1 MALTFGVKSTLLI
14 AGMAVT
20 AAASGKPNVIVQDVK
35 LNKATIF
42 LRGAELSNSA
52 TLNLP
57 AGDSDV
63 ILTNVAGNINPGSLS
78 VMLNNNDVIIQS
90 VNLRSEIEKP
100 VYSDEINAMKAQI
113 EEQDLAIQQL
123 NMQTEVNN
131 EQLGLLRDQ
140 DFFGTGGAPLTQEQ
154 SVQKLDFI
162 RTQMAKIYA
171 EQLEYSRQIKE
182 KTEALALLKA
192 QYEEKVTQFKERR
205 TQLVLNVSAKKAV
218 TAELDIDYITP
229 DAAWAPSYD
238 IRSAGMDKP
247 VTLTYKADVIQ
258 NTGIDWDQVELV
270 LSSADPVQSI
280 APPQLYPQYL
290 SLYNEYAVM
299 GDLAPAPVAMMAE
312 DKKEYSRNRSAKQAP
327 AGGISSFVTA
337 ESNGISLTYSIDKP
351 YSLPSVPESR
361 SLTIK
366 QTALD
371 GKYRYITRPKMD
383 EHVYLQAVVENAPAL
398 NLLSGK
404 ANIYFDNRY
413 IGQTYIDSGLIT
425 NELELPFGMNKD
437 IQVSRKVDSKLT
449 KQPGILGSAVEQSE
463 GYMITLSSFAK
474 APLVVTVFDQIPVS
488 QDTNILV
495 KDIKTGEGTVN
506 KQTGEVEWKVEL
518 KPQQVMELPLSYT
531 LKYPKEKPIS
541 GL

>member
-1 MALTFGVKSTLLI
+1 MGLTFGIKSTLLI

-20 AAASGKPNVIVQDVK
+20 AGAAGKPNVIVQDVK

-57 AGDSDV
+57 AGDSDI

-78 VMLNNNDVIIQS
+78 VMLDNDDVIIQS
-90 VNLRSEIEKP
+90 INLRSEIEKP
-100 VYSDEINAMKAQI
+100 VYSDDINAMKAQI
-113 EEQDLAIQQL
+113 EEQDLAIQKL
-123 NMQTEVNN
+123 NMQTEINN

-140 DFFGTGGAPLTQEQ
+140 NFFGTGGEPLTQEQ

-162 RTQMAKIYA
+162 RSQMAKIYA
-171 EQLEYSRQIKE
+171 EQLEYTRQINE
-182 KTEALALLKA
+182 KTEALTLLKA
-192 QYEEKVTQFKERR
+192 QYEEKIAQFKERR

-218 TAELDIDYITP
+218 TAALDIDYITP

-238 IRSAGMDKP
+238 IRSTGMDKP

-258 NTGIDWDQVELV
+258 NTGIDWDQVDLV

-280 APPQLYPQYL
+280 APPQLYPWYL
-290 SLYNEYAVM
+290 SMMKDYGVLAEMTA
-299 GDLAPAPVAMMAE
+299 APAPAMMA
-312 DKKEYSRNRSAKQAP
+312 DAEYSRNRMAKKAP

-337 ESNGISLTYSIDKP
+337 ESNGISLTYTIDKP
-351 YSLPSVPESR
+351 YSLPSVAESR

-366 QTALD
+366 QTDLD
-371 GKYRYITRPKMD
+371 GKYRYITRPKID

-425 NELELPFGMNKD
+425 DELEVPFGMNKD
-437 IQVSRKVDSKLT
+437 IQVSRKVDNKMT
-449 KQPGILGSAVEQSE
+449 KQPGILGSALEQTE
-463 GYMITLSSFAK
+463 GYVITLSSFAK

-495 KDIKTGEGTVN
+495 KDVSTGEGKVN
-506 KQTGEVEWKVEL
+506 KQTGEVEWKAEL
-518 KPQQVMELPLSYT
+518 KPQQTTELPLNYT
-531 LKYPKEKPIS
+531 LKYPKDKPVN

>member
-1 MALTFGVKSTLLI
+1 MGLTFGIKSTLLI

-20 AAASGKPNVIVQDVK
+20 AGAAGKPNVIVQDVK

-57 AGDSDV
+57 AGDSDI

-78 VMLNNNDVIIQS
+78 VMLDNDDVIIQS
-90 VNLRSEIEKP
+90 INLRSEIEKP
-100 VYSDEINAMKAQI
+100 VYSDDINAMKAQI
-113 EEQDLAIQQL
+113 GEQDLAIQKL
-123 NMQTEVNN
+123 NMQTEINN

-140 DFFGTGGAPLTQEQ
+140 NFFGTGGAPLTQEQ

-162 RTQMAKIYA
+162 RSQMAKIYA
-171 EQLEYSRQIKE
+171 EQLEYTRQINE
-182 KTEALALLKA
+182 KTEALTLLKA
-192 QYEEKVTQFKERR
+192 QYEEKIAQFKERR

-238 IRSAGMDKP
+238 IRSTGMDKP

-258 NTGIDWDQVELV
+258 NTGIDWDQVDLV

-280 APPQLYPQYL
+280 APPQLYPWYL
-290 SLYNEYAVM
+290 SMMKDYGVLAEMTA
-299 GDLAPAPVAMMAE
+299 APAPAMMA
-312 DKKEYSRNRSAKQAP
+312 DAEYSRNRMAKKAP

-337 ESNGISLTYSIDKP
+337 ESNGISLTYTIDKP
-351 YSLPSVPESR
+351 YSLPSVAESR

-366 QTALD
+366 QTDLD
-371 GKYRYITRPKMD
+371 GKYRYITRPKID

-425 NELELPFGMNKD
+425 DELEVPFGMNKD
-437 IQVSRKVDSKLT
+437 IQVSRKVDNKMT
-449 KQPGILGSAVEQSE
+449 KQPGILGSAVEQTE
-463 GYMITLSSFAK
+463 GYVITLSSFAK

-495 KDIKTGEGTVN
+495 KDVSTGEGKVN
-506 KQTGEVEWKVEL
+506 KQTGEVEWKAEL
-518 KPQQVMELPLSYT
+518 KPQQTTELPLNYT
-531 LKYPKEKPIS
+531 LKYPKDKPVN

>member
-14 AGMAVT
+14 AGMAIT
-20 AAASGKPNVIVQDVK
+20 AGAAGKPNVIVQDVK

-42 LRGAELSNSA
+42 LRGAELSNST

-57 AGDSDV
+57 AGDSDI

-78 VMLNNNDVIIQS
+78 VMLNNDDVIIQS

-100 VYSDEINAMKAQI
+100 VYSDEINALKIQI

-123 NMQTEVNN
+123 NMQTQVNN

-162 RTQMAKIYA
+162 RSQMAKIYA
-171 EQLEYSRQIKE
+171 EQLEYTRQIKE
-182 KTEALALLKA
+182 KTEALTLLKA
-192 QYEEKVTQFKERR
+192 QYEEKIAQFKERR

-238 IRSAGMDKP
+238 IRSAGMDEP
-247 VTLTYKADVIQ
+247 VILTYKADVIQ
-258 NTGIDWDQVELV
+258 NTGIGWDQVDLV

-280 APPQLYPQYL
+280 APPQLYPWYL
-290 SLYNEYAVM
+290 SLMREYGVLAEM
-299 GDLAPAPVAMMAE
+299 APAPAPVMMA
-312 DKKEYSRNRSAKQAP
+312 DADYRRNRMAKKAP

-337 ESNGISLTYSIDKP
+337 ESNGISLTYTIDKP

-366 QTALD
+366 QTSLD

-383 EHVYLQAVVENAPAL
+383 EHVYLQAVAGNAPAL

-437 IQVSRKVDSKLT
+437 IQVSRKVDNKLT
-449 KQPGILGSAVEQSE
+449 KQPGILGSAVEQTE
-463 GYMITLSSFAK
+463 GYLITLSSFAK

-488 QDTNILV
+488 RDTNILV
-495 KDIKTGEGTVN
+495 KDIGTGEGTVN
-506 KQTGEVEWKVEL
+506 KQTGEVEWTVEL
-518 KPQQVMELPLSYT
+518 KPQQTMELPLNYT
-531 LKYPKEKPIS
+531 LKYPKDKPVN

>member
-1 MALTFGVKSTLLI
+1 MALTFGLKSTLLI
-14 AGMAVT
+14 AGMAIT
-20 AAASGKPNVIVQDVK
+20 AGAAGKPNIIVQDVK

-42 LRGAELSNSA
+42 LRGAELSNST

-63 ILTNVAGNINPGSLS
+63 VLTNVAGNINPGSLS
-78 VMLNNNDVIIQS
+78 VMLNNDDVIIQS

-100 VYSDEINAMKAQI
+100 VYSDEINAMKVQI

-123 NMQTEVNN
+123 NMQKQVNN

-140 DFFGTGGAPLTQEQ
+140 NFFGTGGAPLTQEQ

-162 RTQMAKIYA
+162 RSQMAKIYA
-171 EQLEYSRQIKE
+171 EQLEYTRQINA
-182 KTEALALLKA
+182 KTEALTLLKA
-192 QYEEKVTQFKERR
+192 QYEEKIAQFKERR

-247 VTLTYKADVIQ
+247 VILTYKADVIQ
-258 NTGIDWDQVELV
+258 NTGIGWDQVALV

-280 APPQLYPQYL
+280 APPQLYPWYL
-290 SLYNEYAVM
+290 SLMKEYGVLAEM
-299 GDLAPAPVAMMAE
+299 AAAPAPVMLADA
-312 DKKEYSRNRSAKQAP
+312 DYSRNRTAKKAP

-337 ESNGISLTYSIDKP
+337 ESNGISLTYTIDKP

-366 QTALD
+366 QTSLD

-425 NELELPFGMNKD
+425 NELELPFGINKD
-437 IQVSRKVDSKLT
+437 IQVSRKIDNKLT
-449 KQPGILGSAVEQSE
+449 KQPGILGSAVEQTE
-463 GYMITLSSFAK
+463 GYLITLSSFAK
-474 APLVVTVFDQIPVS
+474 APLVVTVFDQVPVS
-488 QDTNILV
+488 RDTNILV
-495 KDIKTGEGTVN
+495 KDIGTGEGLVN

-518 KPQQVMELPLSYT
+518 KPQQTMELPLNYT
-531 LKYPKEKPIS
+531 LKYPKDKPVN

>member
-1 MALTFGVKSTLLI
+1 MGLTFGIKSTLLI

-20 AAASGKPNVIVQDVK
+20 AGAAGKPNVIVQDVK

-57 AGDSDV
+57 AGDSDI

-78 VMLNNNDVIIQS
+78 VMLDNDDVIIQS
-90 VNLRSEIEKP
+90 INLRSEIEKP
-100 VYSDEINAMKAQI
+100 VYSDDINAIKAQI
-113 EEQDLAIQQL
+113 EEQDLAIQKL
-123 NMQTEVNN
+123 NMQTEINN

-140 DFFGTGGAPLTQEQ
+140 NFFGTGGAPLTQEQ

-162 RTQMAKIYA
+162 RSQMAKIYA
-171 EQLEYSRQIKE
+171 EQLEYTRQINE
-182 KTEALALLKA
+182 KTEALTLLKA
-192 QYEEKVTQFKERR
+192 QYEEKIAQFKERR

-238 IRSAGMDKP
+238 IRSTGMDKP

-258 NTGIDWDQVELV
+258 NTGIDWDQVDLV

-280 APPQLYPQYL
+280 APPQLYPWYL
-290 SLYNEYAVM
+290 SMMKDYGVLAEMTA
-299 GDLAPAPVAMMAE
+299 APAPAMMA
-312 DKKEYSRNRSAKQAP
+312 DAEYSRNRMAKKAP

-337 ESNGISLTYSIDKP
+337 ESNGISLTYTIDKP
-351 YSLPSVPESR
+351 YSLPSVAESR

-366 QTALD
+366 QTDLD
-371 GKYRYITRPKMD
+371 GKYRYITRPKID

-425 NELELPFGMNKD
+425 DELEVPFGMNKD
-437 IQVSRKVDSKLT
+437 IQVSRKVDNKMT
-449 KQPGILGSAVEQSE
+449 KQPGILGSAVEQTE
-463 GYMITLSSFAK
+463 GYVITLSSFAK

-495 KDIKTGEGTVN
+495 KDVSTGEGKVN
-506 KQTGEVEWKVEL
+506 KQTGEVEWKAEL
-518 KPQQVMELPLSYT
+518 KPQQTTELPLNYT
-531 LKYPKEKPIS
+531 LKYPKDKPVN

>member
-1 MALTFGVKSTLLI
+1 MGLTFGIKSTLLI

-20 AAASGKPNVIVQDVK
+20 AGAAGKPNVIVQDVK

-57 AGDSDV
+57 AGDSDI

-78 VMLNNNDVIIQS
+78 VMLDNDDVIIQS
-90 VNLRSEIEKP
+90 INLRSEIEKP
-100 VYSDEINAMKAQI
+100 VYSDDINAMKAQI
-113 EEQDLAIQQL
+113 GEQDLAIQKL
-123 NMQTEVNN
+123 NMQTEINN

-140 DFFGTGGAPLTQEQ
+140 NFFGTGGAPLTQEQ

-162 RTQMAKIYA
+162 RSQMAKIYA
-171 EQLEYSRQIKE
+171 EQLEYTRQINE
-182 KTEALALLKA
+182 KTEALTLLKA
-192 QYEEKVTQFKERR
+192 QYEEKIAQFKERR

-238 IRSAGMDKP
+238 IRSTGMDKP

-258 NTGIDWDQVELV
+258 NTGIDWDQVDLV

-280 APPQLYPQYL
+280 APPQLYPWYL
-290 SLYNEYAVM
+290 SMMKDYGVLAEMTA
-299 GDLAPAPVAMMAE
+299 APAPAMMA
-312 DKKEYSRNRSAKQAP
+312 DAEYSRNRMAKKAP

-337 ESNGISLTYSIDKP
+337 ESNGISLTYTIDKP
-351 YSLPSVPESR
+351 YSLPSVAESR

-366 QTALD
+366 QTDLD
-371 GKYRYITRPKMD
+371 GKYRYITRPKID

-425 NELELPFGMNKD
+425 DELEVPFGMNKD
-437 IQVSRKVDSKLT
+437 IQVSRKVDNKMT
-449 KQPGILGSAVEQSE
+449 KQPGILGSAVEQTE
-463 GYMITLSSFAK
+463 GYVITLSSFAK

-495 KDIKTGEGTVN
+495 KDVSTGEGKVN
-506 KQTGEVEWKVEL
+506 KQTGEVEWKAEL
-518 KPQQVMELPLSYT
+518 KPQQTTELPLNFT
-531 LKYPKEKPIS
+531 LKYPKDKPVN

>member
-1 MALTFGVKSTLLI
+1 MALSFGVKSTLLI

-20 AAASGKPNVIVQDVK
+20 AGAAGKPNVIVQDVK

-42 LRGAELSNSA
+42 LRGAELSNST

-57 AGDSDV
+57 AGDSDI

-78 VMLNNNDVIIQS
+78 VMLDNDDVIIQS
-90 VNLRSEIEKP
+90 INLRSEIEKP

-113 EEQDLAIQQL
+113 EAQDRVIQQL

-131 EQLGLLRDQ
+131 EQLSLLRDQ
-140 DFFGTGGAPLTQEQ
+140 NFFGTGGAPLTQEQ

-162 RTQMAKIYA
+162 RSQMAKIYA

-182 KTEALALLKA
+182 KTEALTLLKA

-258 NTGIDWDQVELV
+258 NTGIDWDQVDLV

-290 SLYNEYAVM
+290 SLLNEYAVM
-299 GDLAPAPVAMMAE
+299 SEMAPAPAAMMAE
-312 DKKEYSRNRSAKQAP
+312 DRDYSRNRMVKKAP

-337 ESNGISLTYSIDKP
+337 ESNGISLTYTIDKP
-351 YSLPSVPESR
+351 YSLPSVAESR

-366 QTALD
+366 QTDLN
-371 GKYRYITRPKMD
+371 GKYRYITRPKID
-383 EHVYLQAVVENAPAL
+383 EHVYLQSVVENAPAL

-425 NELELPFGMNKD
+425 DELELPFGMNKD
-437 IQVSRKVDSKLT
+437 IQVSRKVDNKMT
-449 KQPGILGSAVEQSE
+449 KQPGILGSAVEQTE

-488 QDTNILV
+488 RDTNILV
-495 KDIKTGEGTVN
+495 KDVKTGEGTVN

>member
-1 MALTFGVKSTLLI
+1 MALSFGVKSTLLI

-20 AAASGKPNVIVQDVK
+20 AGAAGKPNVIVQDVK

-42 LRGAELSNSA
+42 LRGAELSNST

-57 AGDSDV
+57 AGDSDI

-78 VMLNNNDVIIQS
+78 VMLDNDDVIIQS
-90 VNLRSEIEKP
+90 INLRSEIEKP

-113 EEQDLAIQQL
+113 EAQDRVIQQL

-131 EQLGLLRDQ
+131 EQLSLLRDQ
-140 DFFGTGGAPLTQEQ
+140 NFFGTGGAPLTQEQ

-162 RTQMAKIYA
+162 RSQMAKIYA

-182 KTEALALLKA
+182 KIEALTLLKA

-258 NTGIDWDQVELV
+258 NTGIDWDQVDLV

-290 SLYNEYAVM
+290 SLFNEYAVM
-299 GDLAPAPVAMMAE
+299 SEMAPAPAAMMAE
-312 DKKEYSRNRSAKQAP
+312 DRDYSRNRMVKKAP

-337 ESNGISLTYSIDKP
+337 ESNGISLTYTIDKP
-351 YSLPSVPESR
+351 YSLPSVAESR

-366 QTALD
+366 QTDLN
-371 GKYRYITRPKMD
+371 GKYRYITRPKID
-383 EHVYLQAVVENAPAL
+383 EHVYLQSVVENAPAL

-425 NELELPFGMNKD
+425 DELELPFGMNKD
-437 IQVSRKVDSKLT
+437 IQVSRKVDNKMT
-449 KQPGILGSAVEQSE
+449 KQPGILGSAVEQTE

-488 QDTNILV
+488 RDTNILV
-495 KDIKTGEGTVN
+495 KDVKTGEGTVN

>member
-1 MALTFGVKSTLLI
+1 MGLTFGIKSTLLI

-20 AAASGKPNVIVQDVK
+20 AGAAGKPNVIVQDVK

-57 AGDSDV
+57 AGDSDI

-78 VMLNNNDVIIQS
+78 VMLDNDDVIIQS
-90 VNLRSEIEKP
+90 INLRSEIEKP
-100 VYSDEINAMKAQI
+100 VYSDDINAIKAQI
-113 EEQDLAIQQL
+113 EEQDLAIQKL
-123 NMQTEVNN
+123 NMQTEINN

-140 DFFGTGGAPLTQEQ
+140 NFFGTGGAPLTQEQ

-162 RTQMAKIYA
+162 RSQMAKIYA
-171 EQLEYSRQIKE
+171 EQLEYTRQINE
-182 KTEALALLKA
+182 KTEALTLLKA
-192 QYEEKVTQFKERR
+192 QYEEKTAQFKERR

-238 IRSAGMDKP
+238 IRSTGMDKP

-258 NTGIDWDQVELV
+258 NTGIDWDQVDLV

-280 APPQLYPQYL
+280 APPQLYPWYL
-290 SLYNEYAVM
+290 SMMKDYGVLAEMTA
-299 GDLAPAPVAMMAE
+299 APAPAMMA
-312 DKKEYSRNRSAKQAP
+312 DAEYSRNRMAKKAP

-337 ESNGISLTYSIDKP
+337 ESNGISLTYTIDKP
-351 YSLPSVPESR
+351 YSLPSVAESR

-366 QTALD
+366 QTDLD
-371 GKYRYITRPKMD
+371 GKYRYITRPKID

-425 NELELPFGMNKD
+425 DELEVPFGMNKD
-437 IQVSRKVDSKLT
+437 IQVSRKVDNKMT
-449 KQPGILGSAVEQSE
+449 KQPGILGSAVEQTE
-463 GYMITLSSFAK
+463 GYVITLSSFAK

-495 KDIKTGEGTVN
+495 KDVSTGEGKVN
-506 KQTGEVEWKVEL
+506 KQTGEVEWKAEL
-518 KPQQVMELPLSYT
+518 KPQQTTELPLNYT
-531 LKYPKEKPIS
+531 LKYPKDKPVN

>member
-1 MALTFGVKSTLLI
+1 MGLTFGIKSTLLI

-20 AAASGKPNVIVQDVK
+20 AGAAGKPNVIVQDVK

-57 AGDSDV
+57 AGDSDI

-78 VMLNNNDVIIQS
+78 VMLDNDDVIIQS
-90 VNLRSEIEKP
+90 INLRSEIEKP
-100 VYSDEINAMKAQI
+100 VYSDDINAIKAQI
-113 EEQDLAIQQL
+113 EEQDLAIQKL
-123 NMQTEVNN
+123 NMQTEINN

-140 DFFGTGGAPLTQEQ
+140 NFFGTGGAPLTQEQ

-162 RTQMAKIYA
+162 RSQMAKIYA
-171 EQLEYSRQIKE
+171 EQLEYTRQINE
-182 KTEALALLKA
+182 KTEALTLLKA
-192 QYEEKVTQFKERR
+192 QYEEKIAQFKERR

-238 IRSAGMDKP
+238 IRSTGMDKP

-258 NTGIDWDQVELV
+258 NTAIDWDQVDLV

-280 APPQLYPQYL
+280 APPQLYPWYL
-290 SLYNEYAVM
+290 SMMKDYGVLAEMTA
-299 GDLAPAPVAMMAE
+299 APAPAMMA
-312 DKKEYSRNRSAKQAP
+312 DAEYSRNRMAKKAP

-337 ESNGISLTYSIDKP
+337 ESNGISLTYTIDKP
-351 YSLPSVPESR
+351 YSLPSVAESR

-366 QTALD
+366 QTDLD
-371 GKYRYITRPKMD
+371 GKYRYITRPKID

-425 NELELPFGMNKD
+425 DELEVPFGMNKD
-437 IQVSRKVDSKLT
+437 IQVSRKVDNKMT
-449 KQPGILGSAVEQSE
+449 KQPGILGSAVEQTE
-463 GYMITLSSFAK
+463 GYVITLSSFAK

-495 KDIKTGEGTVN
+495 KDVSTGEGKVN
-506 KQTGEVEWKVEL
+506 KQTGEVEWKAEL
-518 KPQQVMELPLSYT
+518 KPQQTTELPLNYT
-531 LKYPKEKPIS
+531 LKYPKDKPVN

>member
-1 MALTFGVKSTLLI
+1 MTLTFGVKSTLLI

-20 AAASGKPNVIVQDVK
+20 AAAAGKPNVIVQDVK

-78 VMLNNNDVIIQS
+78 VMLNNDDVIIQS

-171 EQLEYSRQIKE
+171 EQLEYSWQIKE

-205 TQLVLNVSAKKAV
+205 TQLVLNVSAKKRWQRNWIS
-218 TAELDIDYITP
+218 TISRRMRPGRRPMI
-229 DAAWAPSYD
+229 
-238 IRSAGMDKP
+238 SA
-247 VTLTYKADVIQ
+247 
-258 NTGIDWDQVELV
+258 
-270 LSSADPVQSI
+270 
-280 APPQLYPQYL
+280 
-290 SLYNEYAVM
+290 
-299 GDLAPAPVAMMAE
+299 APVWI
-312 DKKEYSRNRSAKQAP
+312 SR
-327 AGGISSFVTA
+327 
-337 ESNGISLTYSIDKP
+337 
-351 YSLPSVPESR
+351 
-361 SLTIK
+361 
-366 QTALD
+366 
-371 GKYRYITRPKMD
+371 
-383 EHVYLQAVVENAPAL
+383 
-398 NLLSGK
+398 
-404 ANIYFDNRY
+404 
-413 IGQTYIDSGLIT
+413 
-425 NELELPFGMNKD
+425 
-437 IQVSRKVDSKLT
+437 
-449 KQPGILGSAVEQSE
+449 
-463 GYMITLSSFAK
+463 
-474 APLVVTVFDQIPVS
+474 
-488 QDTNILV
+488 
-495 KDIKTGEGTVN
+495 
-506 KQTGEVEWKVEL
+506 
-518 KPQQVMELPLSYT
+518 
-531 LKYPKEKPIS
+531 
-541 GL
+541 

>member
-1 MALTFGVKSTLLI
+1 MALTFGLKSTLLI
-14 AGMAVT
+14 AGMAIT
-20 AAASGKPNVIVQDVK
+20 AGAAGKPNIIVQDVK

-42 LRGAELSNSA
+42 LRGAELSNST

-63 ILTNVAGNINPGSLS
+63 VLTNVAGNINPGSLS
-78 VMLNNNDVIIQS
+78 VMLNNDDVIIQS

-100 VYSDEINAMKAQI
+100 VYSDEINAMKVQI
-113 EEQDLAIQQL
+113 EEQDLVIQQL
-123 NMQTEVNN
+123 NMQKQVNN

-140 DFFGTGGAPLTQEQ
+140 NFFGTGGAPLTQEQ

-162 RTQMAKIYA
+162 RSQMAKIYA
-171 EQLEYSRQIKE
+171 EQLEYTRQINA
-182 KTEALALLKA
+182 KTEALTLLKA
-192 QYEEKVTQFKERR
+192 QYEEKIAQFKERR

-247 VTLTYKADVIQ
+247 VILTYKADVIQ
-258 NTGIDWDQVELV
+258 NTGIGWDQVALV

-280 APPQLYPQYL
+280 APPQLYPWYL
-290 SLYNEYAVM
+290 SLMKEYGVLAEM
-299 GDLAPAPVAMMAE
+299 AAAPAPVMLADA
-312 DKKEYSRNRSAKQAP
+312 DYSRNRTAKKAP

-337 ESNGISLTYSIDKP
+337 ESNGISLTYTIDKP

-366 QTALD
+366 QTSLD

-425 NELELPFGMNKD
+425 NELELPFGINKD
-437 IQVSRKVDSKLT
+437 IQVSRKIDNKLT
-449 KQPGILGSAVEQSE
+449 KQPGILGSAVEQTE
-463 GYMITLSSFAK
+463 GYLITLSSFAK
-474 APLVVTVFDQIPVS
+474 APLVVTVFDQVPVS
-488 QDTNILV
+488 RDTNILV
-495 KDIKTGEGTVN
+495 KDIGTGEGLVN

-518 KPQQVMELPLSYT
+518 KPQQTMELPLNYT
-531 LKYPKEKPIS
+531 LKYPKDKPVN

>member
-1 MALTFGVKSTLLI
+1 MGLTFGIKSTLLI

-20 AAASGKPNVIVQDVK
+20 AGAAGKPNVIVQDVK

-42 LRGAELSNSA
+42 LRGAELSNNA

-57 AGDSDV
+57 AGDSDI

-78 VMLNNNDVIIQS
+78 VMLDNDDVIIQS
-90 VNLRSEIEKP
+90 INLRSEIEKP
-100 VYSDEINAMKAQI
+100 VYSDDINAMKAQI
-113 EEQDLAIQQL
+113 EEQDLAIQKL
-123 NMQTEVNN
+123 NMQTEINN

-140 DFFGTGGAPLTQEQ
+140 NFFGTGGAPLTQEQ

-162 RTQMAKIYA
+162 RSQMAKIYA
-171 EQLEYSRQIKE
+171 EQLEYTRQINE
-182 KTEALALLKA
+182 KTEALTLLKA
-192 QYEEKVTQFKERR
+192 QYEEKIAQFKERR

-238 IRSAGMDKP
+238 IRSTGMDKP

-258 NTGIDWDQVELV
+258 NTGIDWDQVDLV

-280 APPQLYPQYL
+280 APPQLYPWYL
-290 SLYNEYAVM
+290 SMMKDYGVLAEMTA
-299 GDLAPAPVAMMAE
+299 APAPAMMA
-312 DKKEYSRNRSAKQAP
+312 DAEYSRNRMAKKAP

-337 ESNGISLTYSIDKP
+337 ESNGISLTYTIDKP
-351 YSLPSVPESR
+351 YSLPSVAESR

-366 QTALD
+366 QTELD
-371 GKYRYITRPKMD
+371 GKYRYITRPKID

-425 NELELPFGMNKD
+425 DELEVPFGMNKD
-437 IQVSRKVDSKLT
+437 IQVSRKVDNKMT
-449 KQPGILGSAVEQSE
+449 KQPGILGSAVEQTE
-463 GYMITLSSFAK
+463 GYVITLSSFAK

-495 KDIKTGEGTVN
+495 KDVSTGEGKVN
-506 KQTGEVEWKVEL
+506 KQTGEVEWKAEL
-518 KPQQVMELPLSYT
+518 KPQQTTELPLNYT
-531 LKYPKEKPIS
+531 LKYPKDKPVN

>member
-1 MALTFGVKSTLLI
+1 MELTFGVKSTLLI

-20 AAASGKPNVIVQDVK
+20 AAAAGKPNVIVQDVK

-42 LRGAELSNSA
+42 LRGAELSNST

-78 VMLNNNDVIIQS
+78 VMLDNDDVIIQS
-90 VNLRSEIEKP
+90 INLRSEIEKP
-100 VYSDEINAMKAQI
+100 AYSDDINAMKALI

-140 DFFGTGGAPLTQEQ
+140 NFFGTGGAPLTQEQ

-162 RTQMAKIYA
+162 RSQMAKIYA
-171 EQLEYSRQIKE
+171 EQLEYTRQIKE
-182 KTEALALLKA
+182 KTDALTLLKA
-192 QYEEKVTQFKERR
+192 QYEEKIAQFKERR

-247 VTLTYKADVIQ
+247 VTLSYKADVIQ
-258 NTGIDWDQVELV
+258 NTGIDWEQVDLV

-280 APPQLYPQYL
+280 APPQLYPWYL
-290 SLYNEYAVM
+290 SVMKEYGVLAEM
-299 GDLAPAPVAMMAE
+299 AAAPAPVMMA
-312 DKKEYSRNRSAKQAP
+312 DADYSRNRQVKKAP
-327 AGGISSFVTA
+327 AGGISSFITA
-337 ESNGISLTYSIDKP
+337 ESNGISLTYSIDRP

-371 GKYRYITRPKMD
+371 GKYRYITRPKID
-383 EHVYLQAVVENAPAL
+383 EHVYLQAIVENAPAL

-437 IQVSRKVDSKLT
+437 IQVSRKVDNKLT
-449 KQPGILGSAVEQSE
+449 KQPGILDSAVEQTE
-463 GYMITLSSFAK
+463 GYVITLSSFAK

-495 KDIKTGEGTVN
+495 KDVSTGEGTVN

-518 KPQQVMELPLSYT
+518 KPQQVIELPLNYT
-531 LKYPKEKPIS
+531 LKYPKDKPVN